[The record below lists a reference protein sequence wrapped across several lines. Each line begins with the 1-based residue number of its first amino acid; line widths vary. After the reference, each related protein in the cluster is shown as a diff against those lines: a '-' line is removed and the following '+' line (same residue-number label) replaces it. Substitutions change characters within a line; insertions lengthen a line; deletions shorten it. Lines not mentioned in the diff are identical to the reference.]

1 MGEHEGEQVK
11 REGLDLP
18 CGPVIKNLSANNAG
32 DMGSL
37 SSRGT
42 KIPQAVGQ
50 LSPWATT
57 TEPTCSGACM
67 LHLRSDTAVNK

>member
-1 MGEHEGEQVK
+1 MLLKLPFSSLFFFHMREHEGEQVK
-11 REGLDLP
+11 REGLELL

-32 DMGSL
+32 DMGSF

-50 LSPWATT
+50 LSLCLTAA
-57 TEPTCSGACM
+57 EP
-67 LHLRSDTAVNK
+67 LL

>member
-50 LSPWATT
+50 LSLCIAAA
-57 TEPTCSGACM
+57 EP
-67 LHLRSDTAVNK
+67 LL